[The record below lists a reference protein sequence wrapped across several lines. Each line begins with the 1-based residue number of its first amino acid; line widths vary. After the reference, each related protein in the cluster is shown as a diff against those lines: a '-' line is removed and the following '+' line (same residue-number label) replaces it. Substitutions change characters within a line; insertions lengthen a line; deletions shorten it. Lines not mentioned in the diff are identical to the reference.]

1 MWEVIMTDILKGKP
15 VADMIKA
22 DMTKKIE
29 EFRAKGIAPKIA
41 VVRLG
46 EDASDIS
53 YEKAILKVSA
63 SLNIDSEVFN
73 IARES
78 TTEELLALLDK
89 LNNDDK
95 IHGILVFRP
104 LPKQIDAE
112 KVANYINPDKDIDCM
127 NPVNLEAI
135 FEGKKDSFEPATPR
149 AAVEILGRTG
159 YDYTGKNVAIIN
171 RSMVVGKPLAMMLL
185 NENATVTICHS
196 KTKDLK
202 AVCKNADVV
211 FTALGRAK
219 MLDKSYFNEDS
230 IVIDVGVSMDKE
242 GKISGDADYD
252 NLLDYVAKITPVPGG
267 VGSITTTILLNQVLK
282 AVEKLNK

>member
-1 MWEVIMTDILKGKP
+1 MTDILKGKP
-15 VADMIKA
+15 VADMIKS

-29 EFRAKGIAPKIA
+29 EFRAHGIAPKIA
-41 VVRLG
+41 IVRLG

-53 YEKAILKVSA
+53 YEKAILKVSG

-78 TTEELLALLDK
+78 TTEELLSLMDK
-89 LNNDDK
+89 LNKDDK

-112 KVANYINPDKDIDCM
+112 KVANFINPLKDIDCM

-135 FEGKKDSFEPATPR
+135 FEGKNDSFEPATPR

-185 NENATVTICHS
+185 KENATVTICHS

-202 AVCKNADVV
+202 KVCKDADVV

-219 MLDKSYFNEDS
+219 MLDKDYFNENS

-252 NLLDYVAKITPVPGG
+252 NLIDYVQKITPVPGG
-267 VGSITTTILLNQVLK
+267 VGSITTTILLNQVLI
-282 AVEKLNK
+282 AVEKQNK